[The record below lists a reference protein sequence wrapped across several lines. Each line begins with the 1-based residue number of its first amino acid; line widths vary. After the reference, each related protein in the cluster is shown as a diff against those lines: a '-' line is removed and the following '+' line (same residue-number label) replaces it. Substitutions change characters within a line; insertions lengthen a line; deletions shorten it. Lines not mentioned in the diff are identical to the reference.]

1 MGAKRNGLMAGPRA
15 LRGQRVLVIGLDC
28 AAPRFVFG
36 PDPFRLPNIR
46 RLAERGCW
54 GRLRSCDP
62 PITAPAWACMM
73 SGKDPGTLGCYGF
86 RNRTDYSYAGMAI
99 ANAAAIREKRVWDI
113 VSRVG
118 KKVVVLGVPQ
128 TYPVAPVNGW
138 LVADFLAP
146 DTHAEFTYP
155 RGLRD
160 ELQKAVGEYILD
172 VEDFRTDDKPAL
184 LERIY
189 ALMHNRFDAALY
201 LMKSK
206 PWDFFMM
213 VEMGVDRL
221 HHGFW
226 KYCDP
231 EHPKFEPNNPF
242 VDAFRGYYEA
252 LDVRIG
258 ELLELAGDE
267 TAVLVVSDHGAKAM
281 QGGLCLNQW
290 LINEGFLTLK
300 ERGNCGNCGAGVSD
314 AHLPPALDASQVDW
328 SKTKA
333 WGAGGYYGRV
343 FINVA
348 GREPEG
354 IVRLAEYESF
364 REELAGRI
372 RAIPGPMG
380 YPLGNVVLKP
390 QDVYREVRGIPPDL
404 MVYFGDLDWRAV
416 GSIGHRSIFTYEND
430 TGPDD
435 ANHDYDGIFIMD
447 DGTGRRG
454 RQLHKLRIVDVA
466 PTLLALMGIEPP
478 SDMQGRPIC

>member
-1 MGAKRNGLMAGPRA
+1 MMPLQGQRA
-15 LRGQRVLVIGLDC
+15 LRAQRVLVIGLDC

-36 PDPFRLPNIR
+36 PDAFRLTNIQ
-46 RLAERGCW
+46 RLADRGCW

-86 RNRTDYSYAGMAI
+86 RNRPDYSYAGMAI

-146 DTHAEFTYP
+146 DTRADFTYP
-155 RGLRD
+155 RGLKD
-160 ELQKAVGEYILD
+160 ELQTAVGEYILD

-184 LERIY
+184 LNRIH
-189 ALMHNRFDAALY
+189 ALMRNRFDAALY

-231 EHPKFEPNNPF
+231 EYPKFEPGNPF
-242 VDAFRGYYEA
+242 VDAFRDYYEG
-252 LDVRIG
+252 LDARIG
-258 ELLELAGDE
+258 ELLKVAGDE
-267 TAVLVVSDHGAKAM
+267 TAVLIVSDHGAKAM
-281 QGGLCLNQW
+281 QGGVCLNQW
-290 LINEGFLTLK
+290 LINEGFLVLK
-300 ERGNCGNCGAGVSD
+300 KSANCGAGVS
-314 AHLPPALDASQVDW
+314 PALDASHVDW

-354 IVRLAEYESF
+354 VVPLAEYESF

-390 QDVYREVRGIPPDL
+390 QDIYRQVRGIPPDL

-416 GSIGHRSIFTYEND
+416 GSIGQKSIFTYEND
-430 TGPDD
+430 IGPDD

-447 DGTGRRG
+447 DGTDRGG

-466 PTLLALMGIEPP
+466 PTVLALLGVEPP
-478 SDMQGRPIC
+478 PDMQGRPVC

>member
-1 MGAKRNGLMAGPRA
+1 
-15 LRGQRVLVIGLDC
+15 
-28 AAPRFVFG
+28 
-36 PDPFRLPNIR
+36 
-46 RLAERGCW
+46 
-54 GRLRSCDP
+54 
-62 PITAPAWACMM
+62 MM

-86 RNRTDYSYAGMAI
+86 HNRTDYSYAGMAV

-113 VSRVG
+113 LSRVG

-155 RGLRD
+155 RGLKD

-189 ALMHNRFDAALY
+189 ALMRNRFDAALY

-242 VDAFRGYYEA
+242 VDVFRNYYEA
-252 LDVRIG
+252 LDARIG
-258 ELLELAGDE
+258 ELLDAAGDG
-267 TAVLVVSDHGAKAM
+267 TAALVVSDHGAKAM
-281 QGGLCLNQW
+281 HGGVCLNQW

-300 ERGNCGNCGAGVSD
+300 EDCSAGV
-314 AHLPPALDASQVDW
+314 PPALCPLEASQVDW
-328 SKTKA
+328 GKTKA

-354 IVRLAEYESF
+354 IVPVAEYESF
-364 REELAGRI
+364 REELAGRV

-380 YPLGNVVLKP
+380 YPLGNGVLKP

-404 MVYFGDLDWRAV
+404 IVYFGDLDWRAV
-416 GSIGHRSIFTYEND
+416 GSIGHNSIFTYEND

-435 ANHDYDGIFIMD
+435 ANHDYDGIFIMH
-447 DGTGRRG
+447 DGTDRGG
-454 RQLHKLRIVDVA
+454 RQLHKLSIVDVA
-466 PTLLALMGIEPP
+466 PTVLALMGIEPP
-478 SDMQGRPIC
+478 PDMQGRPVC